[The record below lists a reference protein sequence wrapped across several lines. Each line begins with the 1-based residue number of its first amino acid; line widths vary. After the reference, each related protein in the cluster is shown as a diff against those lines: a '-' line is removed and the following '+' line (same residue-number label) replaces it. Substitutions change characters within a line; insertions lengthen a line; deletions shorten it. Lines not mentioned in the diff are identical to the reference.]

1 MTWAKLDALELE
13 SPSSYSESEEVIG
26 GFNTTMTGAKRRYIK
41 GLKKTWKFSYDTMT
55 ANDFS
60 LLLSKYESL
69 MTIGL
74 QTEQPYA
81 LFTILAEGFS
91 VSGEQVHINL
101 GERNILPGTDLL
113 SNVEISLIQL

>member
-1 MTWAKLDALELE
+1 MAWATLDDLDLE
-13 SPSSYSESEEVIG
+13 SPSSYVESEEVIG
-26 GFNTTMTGAKRRYIK
+26 GFNTTMTGARRRYIK
-41 GLKKTWKFSYDTMT
+41 GLKKTWKFSYDTMS

-60 LLLSKYESL
+60 LLISKYESL
-69 MTIGL
+69 MSVGL

-81 LFTILAEGFS
+81 LFTILADGFF

-101 GERNILPGTDLL
+101 GDRNVLPGTDLL